1 MAPAKLGEATGYIQF
16 VSANGKVTL
25 LPGEHVRLPT
35 FSAAAVAAGR
45 QRAFLSVGR
54 VQGTQL
60 RIYTRRA
67 GAQAVQ
73 VALSLTDTNHVLS
86 LIRVLFLV
94 ISSVAVAGA
103 AVVALL
109 VTRTVLRPVRRL
121 TADAER
127 IAATRDF
134 HPVTDD
140 RRTDELGRLARAF
153 NTMLAA
159 LADST
164 AAQRQLV
171 ADASHELRTPLTT
184 ARTSLESMQL
194 HPEMSQSEQRQSI
207 EAAVAE
213 LAEMTHLIDELVEL
227 ARGDAQASLHEA
239 VRLDLV
245 ARQAVTVAAR
255 RTDREFHF
263 EHEPTVVSGAP
274 AELTRAISNLLDNA
288 VKWSSPDDPIEVTV
302 AAGVCSVR
310 DYGAGIASEDVP
322 HVFDRFYRAADA
334 RTLPGSG
341 LGLAIVRQVAEAHR
355 GTATAQA
362 APGGGTIVAIRLP
375 VDLGTEMR
383 VAWPFARDVDSGP
396 TIGGGMERVSDIL
409 GDKGRDVLTIASD
422 ASVYEMVKQMVEANV
437 GSLLVTVDGRIEGI
451 VTERDYLRR
460 VTLEDRTDKDTHVH
474 EIMSSPLIVVTPETP
489 VDECM
494 AIMTDRRIRHMP
506 VVDDGDVIGVVSI
519 GDLVKFQSKQQS
531 FKIQYLTD
539 YITAR

>member
-1 MAPAKLGEATGYIQF
+1 MDKSLQERASAIATIASRRSARTNPSGRPPRIVPAKLGEATGYIQF

-35 FSAAAVAAGR
+35 LSAGAVAAGR
-45 QRAFLSVGR
+45 HRAFFSVAR

-67 GAQAVQ
+67 GARAVQ
-73 VALSLTDTNHVLS
+73 VALSLNSTNHVLS

-94 ISSVAVAGA
+94 ISSVAVAGT
-103 AVVALL
+103 AVIALFVA
-109 VTRTVLRPVRRL
+109 RTVLRPVRRL

-134 HPVTDD
+134 HLVTDD

-159 LADST
+159 LADSI

-194 HPEMSQSEQRQSI
+194 HPEMRASEQRNSI
-207 EAAVAE
+207 DAAVVE

-227 ARGDAQASLHEA
+227 ARGDSQTSPHEA

-245 ARQAVTVAAR
+245 ARQAVLVAGR

-263 EHEPTVVSGAP
+263 EHEPTVVSGTP

-288 VKWSSPDDPIEVTV
+288 VKWSAPDDPIEVAV

-310 DYGAGIASEDVP
+310 DYGAGIAAEDLP

-341 LGLAIVRQVAEAHR
+341 LGLAIVRQVAEAHG
-355 GTATAQA
+355 GTATAEA
-362 APGGGTIVAIRLP
+362 APGGGTIIAIRLP
-375 VDLGTEMR
+375 V
-383 VAWPFARDVDSGP
+383 ARAG
-396 TIGGGMERVSDIL
+396 E
-409 GDKGRDVLTIASD
+409 
-422 ASVYEMVKQMVEANV
+422 
-437 GSLLVTVDGRIEGI
+437 
-451 VTERDYLRR
+451 
-460 VTLEDRTDKDTHVH
+460 
-474 EIMSSPLIVVTPETP
+474 
-489 VDECM
+489 
-494 AIMTDRRIRHMP
+494 
-506 VVDDGDVIGVVSI
+506 
-519 GDLVKFQSKQQS
+519 
-531 FKIQYLTD
+531 
-539 YITAR
+539 